1 MQHTHTYFQLGLCD
15 SHVHMHIRYVNSRVH
30 KVYRQP
36 MFYALLPLP
45 TTLPTREFTCSG
57 SFFLDDG
64 NLHVFDLD
72 TDQEEVDLPN
82 HYVPQVIPANNNTQS
97 IRTGSQYVA
106 LPRRVLP
113 RR

>member
-1 MQHTHTYFQLGLCD
+1 
-15 SHVHMHIRYVNSRVH
+15 
-30 KVYRQP
+30 

-45 TTLPTREFTCSG
+45 TTLPTRELTCSG

-72 TDQEEVDLPN
+72 TDQEEVDLPH
-82 HYVPQVIPANNNTQS
+82 HYVPQVIPANNNRHHTQS

-106 LPRRVLP
+106 LPQSCPAVKIEVDFILAVRHGATGQCDIL
-113 RR
+113 